1 MHHYTQCGLD
11 NVWLE
16 NGFTVI
22 STPYGKGLAIEDAI
36 GLHQVLALDLTKKK
50 GSITG
55 KELKFLRIVIDL
67 SQEGLGRLL
76 GATEQSVS
84 LWERTGKVPK
94 NSDSLTRMLVSEKLN
109 GNCKVT
115 EIIERI
121 NTVERICNQRIVAR
135 ETKHKWRAK
144 HEAMVSAVGLALPA

>member
-1 MHHYTQCGLD
+1 MYHYTQCGLD

-16 NGFTVI
+16 NGYAVKN
-22 STPYGKGLAIEDAI
+22 TPYGKGVSIEDAV
-36 GLHQVLALDLTKKK
+36 GLHQAIAIDLTKKK
-50 GSITG
+50 GSISG
-55 KELKFLRIVIDL
+55 KELRFLRVVMGL
-67 SQEGLGRLL
+67 SQEGLGKLVWSS
-76 GATEQSVS
+76 EQSVS

-94 NSDSLTRMLVSEKLN
+94 STDSQTRMLVLEKLN

-135 ETKHKWRAK
+135 ETRHKWRAK
-144 HEAMVSAVGLALPA
+144 LEEMSDERVALAA

>member
-1 MHHYTQCGLD
+1 MYHYTQCGLN

-16 NGFTVI
+16 NGFTVK
-22 STPYGKGLAIEDAI
+22 STPYGKGLAIEDAV
-36 GLHQVLALDLTKKK
+36 GLHQVLALDLTQKK

-55 KELKFLRIVIDL
+55 KELKFLRVVIGL

-109 GNCKVT
+109 GDCKVT
-115 EIIERI
+115 AIIERI

-135 ETKHKWRAK
+135 ETKHKWKAK
-144 HEAMVSAVGLALPA
+144 HEAMAPTEGHALPV